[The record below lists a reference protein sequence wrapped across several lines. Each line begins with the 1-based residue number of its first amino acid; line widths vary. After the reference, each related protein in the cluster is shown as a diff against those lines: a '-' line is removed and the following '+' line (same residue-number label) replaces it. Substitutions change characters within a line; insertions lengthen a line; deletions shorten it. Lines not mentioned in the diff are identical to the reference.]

1 MSVEASP
8 AAAVSAGPAHVPPP
22 RAAQAAS
29 NGATASLTL
38 DAVMRIPV
46 TMQVILG
53 SATMPVGALMKLSRG
68 AVVPLDRRVGDP
80 VDIVV
85 NGRVV
90 ARGEVVME
98 EDKTRFGVSLTEIV
112 APAAEN

>member
-1 MSVEASP
+1 MPEESRG
-8 AAAVSAGPAHVPPP
+8 GP
-22 RAAQAAS
+22 
-29 NGATASLTL
+29 GSLNL

-53 SATMPVGALMKLSRG
+53 SATMPVGSLMKLSQG

-80 VDIVV
+80 VDIVI

-98 EDKTRFGVSLTEIV
+98 EDKSRFGISLTEIL
-112 APAAEN
+112 APPAGA